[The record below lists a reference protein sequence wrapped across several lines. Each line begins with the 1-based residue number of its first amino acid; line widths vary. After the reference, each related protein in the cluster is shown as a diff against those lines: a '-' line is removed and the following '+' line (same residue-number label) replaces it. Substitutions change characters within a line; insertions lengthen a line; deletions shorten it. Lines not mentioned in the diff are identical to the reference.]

1 VSKDSHRV
9 ILLGQKGNKIKTISM
24 ASRKEIEYILN
35 EKISLFLFIK
45 TDPNWQS
52 KKEYYDNMG
61 LDFNS

>member
-45 TDPNWQS
+45 TDANWQS

>member
-1 VSKDSHRV
+1 
-9 ILLGQKGNKIKTISM
+9 M

-45 TDPNWQS
+45 TDANWQS